1 MLQNGLSENTMACFK
16 CRWRQ
21 QIYGIMDFRLKVF
34 FTVAYRLSFTKAAAE
49 LFISQPAVSK
59 HIQELEEEYKIKLFD
74 RNGSKISLTAGGQLL
89 LKHVKNIFE
98 IYREIYFDMG
108 MLIDQQQG
116 TLRLGASTTISQY
129 IIPPLLA
136 RFHQKMKGIK
146 VNLLNG
152 NTEQI
157 ENALLNKEIE
167 IGIVEGQSKN
177 KSIKYSPFLKD
188 ELVLVCNSMNP
199 LVSKEEITK
208 DDLKSMQFVMREQ
221 GSGTL
226 EVIEHALKPFEIKI
240 SQLSV
245 EMQLGSTE
253 SIKSYLMNS
262 DCVAFI
268 SIHAIEKEL
277 KNNELVILDVNNMVI
292 ERYFYIISL
301 QGKTEALSDLFINNI
316 VANYNLKL

>member
-1 MLQNGLSENTMACFK
+1 
-16 CRWRQ
+16 
-21 QIYGIMDFRLKVF
+21 MDFRLKVF
-34 FTVAYRLSFTKAAAE
+34 YTVAVRLSFTKAATE
-49 LFISQPAVSK
+49 LFITQPAVSK
-59 HIQELEEEYKIKLFD
+59 HIQELEEQYKIKLFE
-74 RNGSKISLTAGGQLL
+74 RNGSRIALTNAGEVL
-89 LKHVKNIFE
+89 LKHTKNIFE
-98 IYREIYFDMG
+98 IYREIDFDMSA
-108 MLIDQQQG
+108 LINQQQG
-116 TLRLGASTTISQY
+116 LLRLGASTTISQY

-136 RFHQKMKGIK
+136 RFHQKLQDIK

-177 KSIKYSPFLKD
+177 PAIKYTEFLKD
-188 ELVLVCNSMNP
+188 ELVLVCNSKNP
-199 LVSKEEITK
+199 LAQKEEIRPE
-208 DDLKSMQFVMREQ
+208 DLKSMSFVLREQ

-226 EVIEHALKPFEIKI
+226 EVIEYALKPFDIKL
-240 SQLSV
+240 SQLKI

-277 KNNELVILDVNNMVI
+277 KNQEMIILDIKDLSM
-292 ERYFYIISL
+292 ERFFYIITL
-301 QGKTEALSDLFINNI
+301 QGKADSLSELFIRNI
-316 VANYNLKL
+316 SSYYNLKL

>member
-1 MLQNGLSENTMACFK
+1 
-16 CRWRQ
+16 
-21 QIYGIMDFRLKVF
+21 MDFRLKVF
-34 FTVAYRLSFTKAAAE
+34 FTVANRLSFTKAAKE
-49 LFISQPAVSK
+49 LFITQPAVSK
-59 HIQELEEEYKIKLFD
+59 HIQELEEQYKIKFFE
-74 RNGSKISLTAGGQLL
+74 RNGSKISLTNAGEQL
-89 LKHVKNIFE
+89 LKHTKNIFE
-98 IYREIYFDMG
+98 VYREIDFDMSA
-108 MLIDQQQG
+108 LINQQRG
-116 TLRLGASTTISQY
+116 LLRLGASTTISQY

-136 RFHQKMKGIK
+136 RFHQKLQEIK

-177 KSIKYSPFLKD
+177 QSIKYIEFLKD
-188 ELVLVCNSMNP
+188 ELVLVCNNKNP
-199 LVSKEEITK
+199 LINREQLSQE
-208 DDLKSMQFVMREQ
+208 DLKSMRFVMREQ

-226 EVIEHALKPFEIKI
+226 EVIEYALKPFEINL
-240 SQLSV
+240 SQLTI

-277 KNNELVILDVNNMVI
+277 KNNELVILDIDNLVI
-292 ERYFYIISL
+292 ERFFYIITL
-301 QGKTEALSDLFINNI
+301 QGKVNALSELFIKNM
-316 VANYNLKL
+316 ASYYNLKL

>member
-1 MLQNGLSENTMACFK
+1 
-16 CRWRQ
+16 
-21 QIYGIMDFRLKVF
+21 MDFRLKVF
-34 FTVAYRLSFTKAAAE
+34 FTVANRLSFTKAAKE
-49 LFISQPAVSK
+49 LFITQPAISK
-59 HIQELEEEYKIKLFD
+59 HIQELEEEYKIKFFE
-74 RNGSKISLTAGGQLL
+74 RNGSKISLTNAGELL
-89 LKHVKNIFE
+89 LKHTKDIFE
-98 IYREIYFDMG
+98 IYREIDFDLSA
-108 MLIDQQQG
+108 LINQQRG
-116 TLRLGASTTISQY
+116 LLRLGASTTISQY

-136 RFHQKMKGIK
+136 RFHQKLQEIK

-177 KSIKYSPFLKD
+177 QSIKYTEFLKD
-188 ELVLVCNSMNP
+188 ELVLVCNSKNP
-199 LVSKEEITK
+199 LIHKDQVSQE
-208 DDLKSMQFVMREQ
+208 DLKSMRFLMREQ

-226 EVIEHALKPFEIKI
+226 EVIEYALKSLNINL
-240 SQLSV
+240 SQLII

-277 KNNELVILDVNNMVI
+277 KNNELIILDIDNLVI
-292 ERYFYIISL
+292 ERFFYIITL
-301 QGKTEALSDLFINNI
+301 QGKADALSELFIKNM
-316 VANYNLKL
+316 ASYYNLKL

>member
-1 MLQNGLSENTMACFK
+1 
-16 CRWRQ
+16 
-21 QIYGIMDFRLKVF
+21 MDFRLKVF
-34 FTVAYRLSFTKAAAE
+34 FTVANRLSFTKAATE
-49 LFISQPAVSK
+49 LFITQPAVSK
-59 HIQELEEEYKIKLFD
+59 HIQELEEQYKIKLFD
-74 RNGSKISLTAGGQLL
+74 RNGTKISLTAGGKLL
-89 LKHVKNIFE
+89 QKQAKNIFE
-98 IYREIYFDMG
+98 IYREIDFEMG
-108 MLIDQQQG
+108 RLINHQQG

-129 IIPPLLA
+129 VLPPLLA
-136 RFHQKMKGIK
+136 RFHQKMQDIK

-167 IGIVEGQSKN
+167 IGIVEGQSKH
-177 KSIKYSPFLKD
+177 KSIRYSPFLKD
-188 ELVLVCNSMNP
+188 ELVLVCNSKNP
-199 LVSKEEITK
+199 LVSKEGITK
-208 DDLKSMQFVMREQ
+208 EDLKTIRFVMREQ

-226 EVIEHALKPFEIKI
+226 EVIEHALKPFDIKL

-277 KNNELVILDVNNMVI
+277 KNNELVILDIDNIVI
-292 ERYFYIISL
+292 ERYFYVISL

-316 VANYNLKL
+316 SDHHNLKL